1 MYRLLFLFS
10 VILNALG
17 NSFMILSNLG
27 VIVKSMALTVMFGLL
42 IDLFLYIHQ
51 QVFVP
56 ELTAVR
62 YLYLFFGLNL
72 IAIAVCIYFQTSS
85 IYLPTDFLLKAFGEL
100 MKNYTLET
108 IIWTA
113 IPLSIGVTIS
123 IYREQM
129 IGIGPGTLL
138 FMFGMGFLID
148 QYNRRIIIR
157 KTSEQLYV

>member
-1 MYRLLFLFS
+1 M
-10 VILNALG
+10 
-17 NSFMILSNLG
+17 
-27 VIVKSMALTVMFGLL
+27 
-42 IDLFLYIHQ
+42 
-51 QVFVP
+51 
-56 ELTAVR
+56 
-62 YLYLFFGLNL
+62 
-72 IAIAVCIYFQTSS
+72 
-85 IYLPTDFLLKAFGEL
+85 KAFGEL
-100 MKNYTLET
+100 MKNYTLGT

-157 KTSEQLYV
+157 KTSDQLYV